1 MALVTVIKAE
11 LVVALKEGRL
21 AFELGEQVADCPYP
35 PGDQRRAA
43 WLRGWAAA
51 RDEGKDG
58 AGEG

>member
-1 MALVTVIKAE
+1 MAVNKAE

-21 AFELGEQVADCPYP
+21 AYELGEQVADCPYP
-35 PGDQRRAA
+35 PGDPRRAA